1 MSSLVTDEISALVL
15 DPGSTWTRA
24 GFAGEDTPK
33 AVIPT
38 DYGITPDGKFYFGDN
53 DVHTVRPGMEIRN
66 PMKDGVGMFQW
77 QHCYKHV
84 PFLTMRPGRQL
95 RIGM

>member
-1 MSSLVTDEISALVL
+1 ML
-15 DPGSTWTRA
+15 DPGTSWTRA

-38 DYGITPDGKFYFGDN
+38 DYGVTPDGKLHFGDN

-66 PMKDGVGMFQW
+66 PMKDGVGMFYPALNLPNVLDSNDTKQW
-77 QHCYKHV
+77 
-84 PFLTMRPGRQL
+84 

>member
-1 MSSLVTDEISALVL
+1 ML
-15 DPGSTWTRA
+15 DPGTSWTRA

-38 DYGITPDGKFYFGDN
+38 DYGVTLDEKLHFGDN
-53 DVHTVRPGMEIRN
+53 DVHTVRLGMEIRN
-66 PMKDGVGMFQW
+66 PMKDGVGTFYPSSNLYHVLGSNSMNQW
-77 QHCYKHV
+77 
-84 PFLTMRPGRQL
+84 